1 MTTYYP
7 RISVVWLLLSGFL
20 ALTVWPATSQQKLR
34 MVTEIVDPFQVI
46 KNDQVTGIAVEHI
59 RTIFDKAKIEMP
71 KVEAHPW
78 SRAFKIAKER
88 PNTLIFGM
96 VRTADREP
104 DFEWVG
110 KFAETSF
117 HLFGLKSNRHIRIR
131 TLQDVKRYS
140 IALRRGDVSYE
151 YFRKHG
157 FYESENVLLVFEREI
172 VDRLFFNNK
181 LDLIISSPFL
191 MSQQARIYNTDIDL
205 YETKFRLSDLD
216 VEFYLAAHPKTD
228 RTLIRKLREHW
239 PKEHLQY

>member
-1 MTTYYP
+1 MVKRYQF
-7 RISVVWLLLSGFL
+7 ISVVWFLLAGGLTFI
-20 ALTVWPATSQQKLR
+20 ALPAHSQQKLR
-34 MVTEIVDPFQVI
+34 IVTEIVDPFQVV

-59 RTIFDKAKIEMP
+59 RGIFNKAKLDMP

-88 PNTLIFGM
+88 PNTFIFGM
-96 VRTADREP
+96 VKTAEREP

-117 HLFGLKSNRHIRIR
+117 YLFGLKSNRHIRIK

-191 MSQQARIYNTDIDL
+191 MSQQAQIYKADINL
-205 YETKFRLSDLD
+205 FEPKFRLSDLD
-216 VEFYLAAHPKTD
+216 VDFYLAAHPKTD
-228 RTLIRKLREHW
+228 KALIRKLREHW